1 MINKKLFDYIKRS
14 LERGQSQEKLTKALI
29 HKGWSRNL
37 IQSTIKQVLDGVEL
51 KYDLREVLKESSRTT
66 FEKDRFSVLG
76 DAKKNNSL
84 NSAIPIIIISILIII
99 LSALWMS
106 NSVLNIFQ
114 QDNFDFGKEMGE
126 LFDPTG
132 YERQDNLKEKTRIEV
147 QKVELEDEEIEID
160 SKETD
165 LEKLIAEVEDLQ
177 EEHDLVLE
185 EEGIDNKDVD
195 LDSVDDMTD
204 EEILKELQ
212 EEEIKQYPLAQRY
225 IYISPGGYCGWLSYE
240 RVTAV
245 ATNSICSQ
253 MGTVLNERII
263 CDQEQPTIYLEIIN
277 GKKNNNTCQVH
288 VFNEDE
294 RFQFYSLVNEFSE
307 YVFLLENQ

>member
-14 LERGQSQEKLTKALI
+14 LERGQSQDKLTKALI

-76 DAKKNNSL
+76 DAKKNNSS

-106 NSVLNIFQ
+106 SSVLKIFQ
-114 QDNFDFGKEMGE
+114 QDNFDFGKEME
-126 LFDPTG
+126 EVFDPTG
-132 YERQDNLKEKTRIEV
+132 YEKQDNPKEKTRIEV
-147 QKVELEDEEIEID
+147 QKVELEDE
-160 SKETD
+160 ETD

-177 EEHDLVLE
+177 EEHDLLPE
-185 EEGIDNKDVD
+185 EESIENKDID

-245 ATNSICSQ
+245 AANSICSQ

-263 CDQEQPTIYLEIIN
+263 CDQEQPVVYLEIIN
-277 GKKNNNTCQVH
+277 GKNNNNTCQVH

-307 YVFLLENQ
+307 YVSLLENQ